1 MSLCIVWY
9 TGLSYYGKEFFLA
22 LALGYP
28 CPEDEEKVV
37 EPSADAFRH
46 ALSRVC
52 CQIMGV
58 TPWTK
63 LQMER
68 NP

>member
-9 TGLSYYGKEFFLA
+9 TGISYYGKEFFLA

-52 CQIMGV
+52 GQSAGA
-58 TPWTK
+58 TLRTK

>member
-1 MSLCIVWY
+1 MLK
-9 TGLSYYGKEFFLA
+9 LSVLPIFLA
-22 LALGYP
+22 LALE
-28 CPEDEEKVV
+28 CTWFPEDEEKVV

-52 CQIMGV
+52 SQIAGV
-58 TPWTK
+58 TLWTK

>member
-1 MSLCIVWY
+1 MHRDFF
-9 TGLSYYGKEFFLA
+9 YGKEVFLSA
-22 LALGYP
+22 GSGMKLIV
-28 CPEDEEKVV
+28 PEDEEKVV

-52 CQIMGV
+52 GQSAGV
-58 TPWTK
+58 TLRTK

>member
-1 MSLCIVWY
+1 MGISY
-9 TGLSYYGKEFFLA
+9 TEKKLFLSAGSEIEW
-22 LALGYP
+22 GIS
-28 CPEDEEKVV
+28 EDEEKVV

-46 ALSRVC
+46 ALSRAC
-52 CQIMGV
+52 GKSTGAIL
-58 TPWTK
+58 WTK

>member
-1 MSLCIVWY
+1 MRRIS
-9 TGLSYYGKEFFLA
+9 
-22 LALGYP
+22 
-28 CPEDEEKVV
+28 EDEEKVV

-52 CQIMGV
+52 GQSAGV
-58 TPWTK
+58 TLRTK